1 MKKIYYI
8 LLGTVCV
15 YLFSGC
21 TQINRDNLRYGAIER
36 GYEIYRVDGKDSLAT
51 AKEHSADEINLY
63 ENRLKIY
70 KEYLK
75 PFQCSNK
82 EDKQE
87 TGSSNEDGKS
97 GKEKSSETRPESQQK
112 AMHPSY
118 IPTNQGSSANQ
129 STKAPQPPS
138 IPPNHFTSQIEYIWP
153 KEFLTDNKSSEE
165 LIKALSST
173 ASVAQM
179 RDLLTEP
186 SFPPLLPVERKVNL
200 GCLPP
205 PESAAF
211 EAAGKISA
219 ALKEGKIDAQVAT
232 EFASSVVKLF
242 EESERTLFLQYALF
256 RLCEMSVNSPAEFRN
271 VYPVIIHDIVRRTAE
286 MTQES
291 YIKQQERLIEQEKTK
306 HEQLKTEQEQL
317 KRTPIG
323 KDVIY
328 SNCINSQLKAGL
340 SDLEKIKKDCKDLVN
355 SKPE

>member
-1 MKKIYYI
+1 MKKVYYI
-8 LLGTVCV
+8 MLALVGV
-15 YLFSGC
+15 YLLSGC
-21 TQINRDNLRYGAIER
+21 AQINRDNLRYGAIER
-36 GYEIYRVDGKDSLAT
+36 GYELYRVDIKKDSLDT
-51 AKEHSADEINLY
+51 AKEHSEREIDLY
-63 ENRLKIY
+63 KKRLEAY

-75 PFQCSNK
+75 PIQCASK

-87 TGSSNEDGKS
+87 TGSCNKDAES
-97 GKEKSSETRPESQQK
+97 GNKQDSQTDQK
-112 AMHPSY
+112 PKTKAISGPPNPN
-118 IPTNQGSSANQ
+118 IPTNQ
-129 STKAPQPPS
+129 S
-138 IPPNHFTSQIEYIWP
+138 IVSQIEYIWP
-153 KEFLTDNKSSEE
+153 KEFLICNKSLEE

-173 ASVAQM
+173 ASIAQM

-186 SFPPLLPVERKVNL
+186 SFPPLLPVERKVQL

-256 RLCEMSVNSPAEFRN
+256 RLCEMSINSPAEFRN

-306 HEQLKTEQEQL
+306 QEQL
-317 KRTPIG
+317 KKERELIKPKPIG

-340 SDLEKIKKDCKDLVN
+340 SDLEQIKKSCKDLAN